1 MWNIVMYAKSEEAY
15 NRAWSWLTTEFKDQP
30 DVIDYLETNWLPLKE
45 QWAEY
50 YIRQHPNFG
59 QCVTSQTESSN
70 FSIKSYLVT
79 GKSDFFKVAKSL
91 KEMCRNQVRNYE
103 QKVAAQA
110 TRVKLDFLQKPY
122 LGDLPQAVSH
132 LALDLITIEKRFAQ
146 KQINE
151 AIANGTPDLIPPCE
165 ADCTIWLQYRLPC
178 RHTIHR
184 RLKAKKPLTLQDLDP
199 RWLLDGRLDEERY
212 LRIRDPP
219 PAEKRRGRPKNDPVP
234 VVRVVVPASTPMEAT
249 SAVAPLLT
257 GPKKK
262 KPAKKNK
269 KDNAVAVAVAKRKP
283 GRPKG
288 NASAG

>member
-1 MWNIVMYAKSEEAY
+1 MWNILMYAKSEDAY

-122 LGDLPQAVSH
+122 LGDLG
-132 LALDLITIEKRFAQ
+132 LAPCAGLD
-146 KQINE
+146 
-151 AIANGTPDLIPPCE
+151 
-165 ADCTIWLQYRLPC
+165 
-178 RHTIHR
+178 HH
-184 RLKAKKPLTLQDLDP
+184 
-199 RWLLDGRLDEERY
+199 
-212 LRIRDPP
+212 
-219 PAEKRRGRPKNDPVP
+219 
-234 VVRVVVPASTPMEAT
+234 
-249 SAVAPLLT
+249 
-257 GPKKK
+257 
-262 KPAKKNK
+262 
-269 KDNAVAVAVAKRKP
+269 
-283 GRPKG
+283 
-288 NASAG
+288 